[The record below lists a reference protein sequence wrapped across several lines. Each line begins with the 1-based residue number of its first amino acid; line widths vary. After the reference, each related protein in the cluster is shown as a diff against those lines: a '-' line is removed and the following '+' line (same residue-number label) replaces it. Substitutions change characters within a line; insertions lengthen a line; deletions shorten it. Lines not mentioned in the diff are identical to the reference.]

1 MIRLVI
7 NPAQVSGR
15 ILFYEKSDATEEMPG
30 WKIIKCILNKPINL
44 F

>member
-15 ILFYEKSDATEEMPG
+15 ILFYEKRNAAEELPG
-30 WKIIKCILNKPINL
+30 WEIIKCIIK
-44 F
+44 